1 MLTWGGPAMQP
12 WESLAANGGSVSG
25 IGANIWGTTNDLHPV
40 SGSINGVACT
50 LVAG

>member
-1 MLTWGGPAMQP
+1 MPTQP
-12 WESLAANGGSVSG
+12 WESLAANGGAVSG
-25 IGANIWGTTNDLHPV
+25 VGANIWGTQPDLTPV